1 MVEITEE
8 FREKVDKAAK
18 SVAGRDNLVEWEDLS
33 QDIWVW
39 LLENPNQY
47 QKYTEMEDPY
57 RYLTKIARQQKYK
70 QDSSLEHFSG
80 NYTYNPPE
88 VRGLLSEYLV
98 DVTLERVS
106 EHVDL
111 VEGMLMLRSTN
122 ASYFKILVDKYVNG
136 VDPANASAATRATD
150 KLTKLMN
157 QVNRAARYSHEG
169 IGTRRVVSNATAT
182 AWTDLERGQRVSS
195 KNDRDWMGV

>member
-1 MVEITEE
+1 
-8 FREKVDKAAK
+8 
-18 SVAGRDNLVEWEDLS
+18 
-33 QDIWVW
+33 
-39 LLENPNQY
+39 
-47 QKYTEMEDPY
+47 
-57 RYLTKIARQQKYK
+57 
-70 QDSSLEHFSG
+70 
-80 NYTYNPPE
+80 
-88 VRGLLSEYLV
+88 
-98 DVTLERVS
+98 
-106 EHVDL
+106 
-111 VEGMLMLRSTN
+111 MLRSTN